1 MKGYFDIAGD
11 GGSGVLEQVTAQRR
25 RIAEALAGVAH
36 RVAIGS
42 GKGGVGK
49 STLTIQLAEALRA
62 RGLEIA
68 LLDADLNGP
77 SLARLAGVRP
87 VAQSPGRTVLP
98 RSDSGIAVFS
108 MGTILAEAAFLDFES
123 VAEGESHT
131 WRATREFA
139 LLAQVLESV
148 EWGRRDVLLVDLPPG
163 AERTLQ
169 YAEFLGPEV
178 AFVLVTVPSELSREV
193 VRRSANALARTPNRV
208 FGYVEN
214 MSGYYCA
221 ECDEVKPLF
230 PSPRT
235 ADLGVPKLAAV
246 PFDPELAQLSD
257 AGRSALAQGSP
268 AAVAIG
274 ELAARLVALLEEQP

>member
-1 MKGYFDIAGD
+1 MKGYYDIAGD
-11 GGSGVLEQVTAQRR
+11 GGSDVLKQVLSQRE
-25 RIAEALAGVAH
+25 RIAHALSRVKH

-77 SLARLAGVRP
+77 SLARLAGVKP
-87 VAQSPGRTVLP
+87 VPQTAGPTVLP
-98 RSDSGIAVFS
+98 CSESGIAVFS
-108 MGTILAEAAFLDFES
+108 MGTILSEGGFLDFES
-123 VAEGESHT
+123 VADGDSHT

-148 EWGRRDVLLVDLPPG
+148 AWGTRDVLLIDLPPG
-163 AERTLQ
+163 ADRVVQ

-193 VRRSANALARTPNRV
+193 VRRSAAALVKTPNRV
-208 FGYVEN
+208 LGYVEN
-214 MSGYYCA
+214 MSGYYCVD
-221 ECDEVKPLF
+221 CDEVKPLF
-230 PSPRT
+230 PSPS
-235 ADLGVPKLAAV
+235 AAELGAPKLASV
-246 PFDPELAQLSD
+246 PFDPDLAQISD
-257 AGRSALAQGSP
+257 SGRSALAKGSP
-268 AAVAIG
+268 AAGAIDGVA
-274 ELAARLVALLEEQP
+274 AKLVVLLEGSR